1 MEKACRGG
9 VICEHTGSAGFFCY
23 DINRMILLAVNSEI
37 CIKTEGQT
45 CSIRRIAGNT
55 IDKFFQKNHNIITL
69 IKLLIKVTMKD
80 K

>member
-9 VICEHTGSAGFFCY
+9 VICEHTGSAGFFYY

-55 IDKFFQKNHNIITL
+55 IDNFFLKNHNIINL
-69 IKLLIKVTMKD
+69 II
-80 K
+80 

>member
-9 VICEHTGSAGFFCY
+9 VICEHTGSAGFFYY

-45 CSIRRIAGNT
+45 CSIRRIE
-55 IDKFFQKNHNIITL
+55 Q
-69 IKLLIKVTMKD
+69 V
-80 K
+80 

>member
-9 VICEHTGSAGFFCY
+9 VICEHTGSAGFFYY
-23 DINRMILLAVNSEI
+23 DINRMI

-55 IDKFFQKNHNIITL
+55 IDKFFQKNHNIINL
-69 IKLLIKVTMKD
+69 IK
-80 K
+80 